1 MSIAL
6 RGNLRDLGISEVFQ
20 LIGQQRKTGVLEI
33 AGEEQRI
40 QLRFDA
46 GAIVG
51 AEPVGSHPDAALGDL
66 LMRVGWLTRERLS
79 KLVRQRRDHL
89 QALSTLLASEGD
101 LSTGQVEEI
110 EDLLTQESLFAV
122 LRLQEGSFHFLAQ
135 AVEHDRP
142 PMKLLGAEQVLMDG
156 MRMVDEWQTFAD
168 RVPSEETVFQRIAS
182 FEARGRQL
190 SEGPARQA
198 AERLYLMVDGR
209 LSARRLIDLSRL
221 GTFEGTRLLAQL
233 CDLALIE
240 PVATKPAVGQRPR
253 TPALPGSPLRLVL
266 ASLLPLL
273 VLASLL
279 GLPGLTAA
287 PEERGAPLVEHAWK
301 ARAWDSLSVRR
312 LERAVE
318 AHRLVTGQWP
328 TDLEQLVERG
338 WLPRSTLTGHEGR
351 PYYYARRGGTYVLL
365 APSP

>member
-6 RGNLRDLGISEVFQ
+6 RGNLRDFGISEVFQ

-79 KLVRQRRDHL
+79 ELVRQRRDHL

>member
-6 RGNLRDLGISEVFQ
+6 RGNLRDFGISEVFQ

-51 AEPVGSHPDAALGDL
+51 AEPAGSHPDAALGDL

-79 KLVRQRRDHL
+79 ELIRQRRDHL
-89 QALSTLLASEGD
+89 QSLSTLLVSEGY
-101 LSTGQVEEI
+101 LSAGQVEEI
-110 EDLLTQESLFAV
+110 EDLLTQESLFTV

-142 PMKLLGAEQVLMDG
+142 PTKLLGAEQVLMDG

-168 RVPSEETVFQRIAS
+168 RVPSEEAVFQRIAS
-182 FEARGRQL
+182 LEARSRQL
-190 SEGPARQA
+190 PEGSPRQA

-240 PVATKPAVGQRPR
+240 PVATKPVVNARPR
-253 TPALPGSPLRLVL
+253 TLPGSPLRLVM

-273 VLASLL
+273 LLASLL
-279 GLPGLTAA
+279 WVPGFATS
-287 PEERGAPLVEHAWK
+287 PEPKAPLVEYAWK

-318 AHRLVTGQWP
+318 AHRLVTGRWP
-328 TDLEQLVERG
+328 TDLSQLVDLG
-338 WLPRSTLTGHEGR
+338 WLPRSALTGHEGR
-351 PYYYARRGGTYVLL
+351 PYYYARRGGAYVLL

>member
-6 RGNLRDLGISEVFQ
+6 RGNLRDFGISEVFQ

-33 AGEEQRI
+33 AGEQQRI

-46 GAIVG
+46 GAIVD

-66 LMRVGWLTRERLS
+66 LMRVGWLTRERLAE
-79 KLVRQRRDHL
+79 LVRQRRDHL
-89 QALSTLLASEGD
+89 QALSTLLVSEGD
-101 LSTGQVEEI
+101 LSAIQVEEI
-110 EDLLTQESLFAV
+110 EDLLRQESLFTV
-122 LRLQEGSFHFLAQ
+122 LRLQDGSFHFLAQ

-142 PMKLLGAEQVLMDG
+142 PRKLLGAEQVLMDG

-190 SEGPARQA
+190 PEGPARRE

-209 LSARRLIDLSRL
+209 LSARRLVDLSRL

-240 PVATKPAVGQRPR
+240 PVATKPAASVRLR

-273 VLASLL
+273 LLASLL
-279 GLPGLTAA
+279 WLPALAAA
-287 PEERGAPLVEHAWK
+287 PGAPEAPLVEQSWK
-301 ARAWDSLSVRR
+301 ARAWDGLAVRR

-318 AHRLVTGQWP
+318 AHRLVTGRWP
-328 TDLEQLVERG
+328 TDLPQLAELG
-338 WLPRSTLTGHEGR
+338 WLPRSALTGHEGR
-351 PYYYARRGGTYVLL
+351 PYYYARRGGAYVLL